1 MDAHSSNATVQ
12 TCFTSISFVRGS
24 PSQAFTI
31 NGIVA
36 LVVNGILAVTGTL
49 VNSLVILTFW
59 KSPNLRNK
67 TPFFLIMVL
76 SIADLAVGVFVHP
89 LFILAWTRQLS
100 GMGDCTSKT
109 AYIVA
114 TTLFPSFS
122 AMTQCVIN
130 IERYLA
136 IVHPFVYERRV
147 TKGNVFVATLFLCS
161 LSTPATITLFFD
173 AKMQNKILMFNVTA
187 VCLTTIVVYARIYQ
201 IARQKRRMV
210 PKPSMLSAERSPHER
225 SAASLD
231 CGQTTAAGLDCGQT
245 TAAGKREKLRELI
258 KDIKLA
264 NTFILIVVCA
274 QVCYFPCAI
283 HNLYVY
289 LNKSPALTVPLMMT
303 GTWALTFSTIISSL
317 NSLIFFWKNSRLR
330 TEMLRMVRGAW
341 LKA

>member
-59 KSPNLRNK
+59 KSPNLRK
-67 TPFFLIMVL
+67 KIPFFLIMML

-147 TKGNVFVATLFLCS
+147 TKGNVFAATLFLCS

-173 AKMQNKILMFNVTA
+173 AKMQSKIAMFNVTA

-231 CGQTTAAGLDCGQT
+231 CGQTTAAG
-245 TAAGKREKLRELI
+245 KREKLREFI

-264 NTFILIVVCA
+264 NTFILIVVSA
-274 QVCYFPCAI
+274 QVCYFPCAVY
-283 HNLYVY
+283 NLYVY